1 MLINIREILNP
12 KITST
17 GAKIS
22 LIKFFNSNA
31 HNSFESFQKST
42 LNTSFIIIIGLKA
55 IAIHNIPTLANII
68 IASARI
74 GKISIIPI
82 NAFIINFKTIP
93 NVIESH
99 HSLVSHIV
107 PKFKVLE
114 YMVINGP
121 TNHFDL
127 SISVDRVVQSVML
140 FNRQLHQ
147 LYQKLPV
154 DNKLKLQLG
163 SHLLGSYFVL
173 ENKGIINQHSS
184 NQLRVALVHII
195 SSSAFL

>member
-1 MLINIREILNP
+1 VLINIKEILNP

-22 LIKFFNSNA
+22 FTRFFNSNA
-31 HNSFESFQKST
+31 HNNFESFQKST
-42 LNTSFIIIIGLKA
+42 LNTSFIIIMGLKA

-68 IASARI
+68 IASASI

-99 HSLVSHIV
+99 HQLVSIIC

-114 YMVINGP
+114 YIVIKGP

-127 SISVDRVVQSVML
+127 SISVDRVVQSVIL
-140 FNRQLHQ
+140 FNRIFHP

-154 DNKLKLQLG
+154 DSELTLG
-163 SHLLGSYFVL
+163 SHLLGSYFVS
-173 ENKGIINQHSS
+173 ENKGTINQHSS
-184 NQLRVALVHII
+184 NQLRVLFSHII
-195 SSSAFL
+195 PSRAFL